1 VAQKIDLVIAY
12 VNNKDTVWRNTIALD
27 YYWRI
32 YKKTKKKI
40 KYLQDMGL
48 EI

>member
-1 VAQKIDLVIAY
+1 MAQKIDLVIALY
-12 VNNKDTVWRNTIALD
+12 

-32 YKKTKKKI
+32 NKKTKKKI